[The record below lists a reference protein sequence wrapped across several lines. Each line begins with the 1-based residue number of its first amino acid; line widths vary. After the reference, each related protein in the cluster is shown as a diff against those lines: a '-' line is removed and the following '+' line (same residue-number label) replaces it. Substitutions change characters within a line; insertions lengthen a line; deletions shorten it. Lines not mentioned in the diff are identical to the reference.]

1 MKRKYFLKTAG
12 MLFLVPALLISA
24 CTGEGTNHQDGEET
38 VVQTYTCPMH
48 PQIVQNKPGV
58 CPICSMD
65 LVPFDKANEGD
76 ALVINESRQ
85 ALANITIVGIGTD
98 SLINNKIL
106 NGRLVSN
113 PEQTKYVSSRVA
125 GRVDQLFV
133 RELGVSI
140 HKGQPLYKIYSEQLA
155 ILQQEYLLAVAQ
167 VQQFENDA
175 KFKQIEEAARQ
186 KLALYNQSSA
196 QIQALVKN
204 KKVDANVT
212 VFAQESGIVAEIS
225 ITEGQYVEEGSPVFL
240 LENYNSLWVE
250 ADLYPNEAANVKVGQ
265 EVRVVIPG
273 WEDESQVMRVQ
284 FVNPALLGGSQ
295 LVQIRGS
302 IPNPNGKW
310 QAGQQAN
317 LFLPMKSDG
326 GVLNLPV
333 DAVIRTGAGTHVWVE
348 TEKNT
353 FESRMVKTG
362 IENFNQVEIIEGLSQ
377 GDRVVVTGAYLL
389 NSEYILKKGGDP
401 MAGHNY

>member
-1 MKRKYFLKTAG
+1 MKRKHFLKTAG

-24 CTGEGTNHQDGEET
+24 CTGERTNDQDGEEA

-48 PQIVQNKPGV
+48 PQIIQNKPGV
-58 CPICSMD
+58 CPLCSMD
-65 LVPFDKANEGD
+65 LVPFDKSSEGD
-76 ALVINESRQ
+76 ALVINETRQ

-98 SLINNKIL
+98 SLINNKML

-113 PEQTKYVSSRVA
+113 PEQTKYISSRVA

-133 RELGVSI
+133 RELGVSVN
-140 HKGQPLYKIYSEQLA
+140 KGQPLYKIYSEQLA
-155 ILQQEYLLAVAQ
+155 ILQQEYLLAMAQ
-167 VQQFENDA
+167 VQQFANDV
-175 KFKQIEEAARQ
+175 KFKQIEEGARQ
-186 KLALYNQSSA
+186 KLALYNQSPE
-196 QIQALVKN
+196 QIHALAKN

-212 VFAQESGIVAEIS
+212 VFAQESGIMAEIS
-225 ITEGQYVEEGSPVFL
+225 ITEGQYVEEGSPVFR
-240 LENYNSLWVE
+240 LENYNSLSVE
-250 ADLYPNEAANVKVGQ
+250 ADLYPNEAANVQVGQ
-265 EVRVVIPG
+265 EVKVVIPG
-273 WEDESQVMRVQ
+273 WENEPQVMKVQ

-310 QAGQQAN
+310 QVGQQAN
-317 LFLPMKSDG
+317 LFLPMKSEG
-326 GVLNLPV
+326 EVLNLPV
-333 DAVIRTGAGTHVWVE
+333 DAIIRTGAGTHVWIE

-362 IENFNQVEIIEGLSQ
+362 IENFDQVEIIEGLTK

-389 NSEYILKKGGDP
+389 NSEYILKKGSDP
-401 MAGHNY
+401 MAGHNH

>member
-1 MKRKYFLKTAG
+1 MKRKHFLKTAG

-24 CTGEGTNHQDGEET
+24 CTGEGTNEQDREEAA
-38 VVQTYTCPMH
+38 VQTYTCPMH

-65 LVPFDKANEGD
+65 LVPFDKSSEGE
-76 ALVINESRQ
+76 ALVINETRQ
-85 ALANITIVGIGTD
+85 ALANITIIGIGTD
-98 SLINNKIL
+98 SLINNKML

-113 PEQTKYVSSRVA
+113 PEQTKYISSRVA

-133 RELGVSI
+133 RELGVSV

-155 ILQQEYLLAVAQ
+155 ILQQEYLLALAQ
-167 VQQFENDA
+167 VQQFANDA
-175 KFKQIEEAARQ
+175 KFKQIEEAAKQ

-196 QIQALVKN
+196 QIQALAKN

-212 VFAQESGIVAEIS
+212 VFAQENGIVAELS
-225 ITEGQYVEEGSPVFL
+225 ITEGQYVEEGSPVL
-240 LENYNSLWVE
+240 RLENYNTLWVE

-265 EVRVVIPG
+265 EVKIVIPG
-273 WEDESQVMRVQ
+273 WENEPQLMKVQ
-284 FVNPALLGGSQ
+284 FVNPALFAGSQ
-295 LVQIRGS
+295 LIQIRGS

-310 QAGQQAN
+310 QVGQQAN
-317 LFLPMKSDG
+317 LFLPIKSEG

-333 DAVIRTGAGTHVWVE
+333 DAVIRTGAGTHVWIE

-362 IENFNQVEIIEGLSQ
+362 IENFDQVEIIEGLTQ

-389 NSEYILKKGGDP
+389 NSEYILKKGSDP
-401 MAGHNY
+401 MTGHNH

>member
-1 MKRKYFLKTAG
+1 MKRKYFLKGAAL
-12 MLFLVPALLISA
+12 LFLMPALLISA
-24 CTGEGTNHQDGEET
+24 CTGEEANEQAGEE
-38 VVQTYTCPMH
+38 VAAVTYTCPMH

-65 LVPFDKANEGD
+65 LVPFDKSSEGD
-76 ALVINESRQ
+76 ALLINETRQ
-85 ALANITIVGIGTD
+85 ALANITVATIGTD
-98 SLINNKIL
+98 SLVNNKML

-113 PEQTKYVSSRVA
+113 PEQTKYISSRVA

-133 RELGVSI
+133 RELGVTV

-155 ILQQEYLLAVAQ
+155 ILQQEYLLALAQ
-167 VQQFENDA
+167 VQQFANDA
-175 KFKQIEEAARQ
+175 KFKQIEAASRQ

-196 QIQALVKN
+196 QIQALAKN

-212 VFAQESGIVAEIS
+212 VYAQESGIVAEIS
-225 ITEGQYVEEGSPVFL
+225 ITEGQYVEEGSPVL
-240 LENYNSLWVE
+240 RLENYNSLWVE

-265 EVRVVIPG
+265 EVKVVIPG
-273 WEDESQVMRVQ
+273 WENEPQVMKVQ
-284 FVNPALLGGSQ
+284 FVNPALLVGSQ

-310 QAGQQAN
+310 QVGQQAN

-348 TEKNT
+348 TERNT

-362 IENFNQVEIIEGLSQ
+362 IENFDQVEIIEGLSQ
-377 GDRVVVTGAYLL
+377 GDRVVVTGVYLL

-401 MAGHNY
+401 MAGHNH